1 MSKQIT
7 TIDKTST
14 EIAVLLNP
22 DAQVNYIL
30 PALKGQMIN
39 VTSERDLY
47 NIIADNLDLILL
59 DLKQT
64 LSEPDKRH
72 ICTSMVN
79 TLKKRKV
86 NLRNNEIQIAFNNGI
101 HSKYGPYYGIN
112 VVSLTMFI
120 TEYLK
125 DVDREEA
132 LRVHNLPPATNKIPN
147 QAEIFEMSKENALS
161 AYKLFLKNKTADRYG
176 SPAYDFLFK
185 IKLLMITQPEID
197 LYQTQAKEIVF
208 LLLQDKAKKSPDYI
222 KRQSLKNELKDFTT
236 KALANDVL
244 SLAHAGL
251 VLSNAKRL
259 AVEKY
264 FADLSEME
272 IDLNTFSE
280 MIEEQKTLSI

>member
-1 MSKQIT
+1 MSNQIT
-7 TIDKTST
+7 TINKNPS
-14 EIAVLLNP
+14 EIAIFLNP

-30 PALKGQMIN
+30 PALKSQLIN
-39 VTSERDLY
+39 VTSEDDLY
-47 NIIADNLDLILL
+47 DIIADNLDLILL

-79 TLKKRKV
+79 TLKKRKI

-101 HSKYGPYYGIN
+101 HSKYGAYYGVN

-125 DVDREEA
+125 DIDREEA
-132 LRVHNLPPATNKIPN
+132 LKIHNLPPATNKIPN
-147 QAEIFEMSKENALS
+147 QAEVFEMSKQNALS
-161 AYKLFLKNKTADRYG
+161 AFKKFLKEKSADTYG

-185 IKLLMITQPEID
+185 IKLLTITQPEID
-197 LYQTQAKEIVF
+197 FFQTKAKEVVF
-208 LLLQDKAKKSPDYI
+208 LLLQDKAKHSPDYI

-236 KALANDVL
+236 KALANDIL

-264 FADLSEME
+264 FADLIEMDIDIE
-272 IDLNTFSE
+272 IFSE
-280 MIEEQKTLSI
+280 MIDEQKTINI